1 MDLRWNPYY
10 GNSMD
15 LRWNPYYG
23 NIVWI
28 FVGIL
33 TMESSLE
40 SLLWKYSMD
49 LRWNPYYGIFFGI
62 LTMEI

>member
-10 GNSMD
+10 GNIVWIFFGILTMESSLESLVLKYSMD

-33 TMESSLE
+33 TME
-40 SLLWKYSMD
+40 
-49 LRWNPYYGIFFGI
+49 I
-62 LTMEI
+62 